1 MISFIQFALV
11 CFCNLFSVDR
21 RTDLMAY
28 ATGRITFV
36 PNSRQDNQRDYSE
49 RSIIQLV
56 DVDEN
61 FPYAVLRARDV
72 ENNNQV

>member
-1 MISFIQFALV
+1 
-11 CFCNLFSVDR
+11 
-21 RTDLMAY
+21 MAY

-56 DVDEN
+56 DET

-72 ENNNQV
+72 EKNSQV